1 VLQPFYRIETSRNR
15 NTGGIGLGL
24 STMRH
29 IVLDHGGTIHLHN
42 RPEGGLQVTVTIPA
56 SM

>member
-29 IVLDHGGTIHLHN
+29 IVLDHGGTIHLRN
-42 RPEGGLQVTVTIPA
+42 RPECGCR
-56 SM
+56 

>member
-1 VLQPFYRIETSRNR
+1 MLQPFYRIETSRNR

-29 IVLDHGGTIHLHN
+29 IVLDHGGPIHLRN
-42 RPEGGLQVTVTIPA
+42 RPECGLQVTVTIPA